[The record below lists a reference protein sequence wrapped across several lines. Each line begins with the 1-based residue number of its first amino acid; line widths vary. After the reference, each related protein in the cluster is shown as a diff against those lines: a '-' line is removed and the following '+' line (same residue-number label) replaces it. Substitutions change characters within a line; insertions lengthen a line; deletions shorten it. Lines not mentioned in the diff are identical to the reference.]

1 MARYEFV
8 EMNPQL
14 LLVIDADQ
22 VLHTTENRPHKLIV
36 DDAPLIKEALA

>member
-14 LLVIDADQ
+14 LLVIDADATNA
-22 VLHTTENRPHKLIV
+22 LPIRASTHPSH
-36 DDAPLIKEALA
+36 DASGSVFFVV